1 MSLMTRNDTSAAW
14 PEQVRLRALET
25 YAQMLPVAKN
35 AGLTARQG
43 ADVVVAWATPRV
55 QGARAWAAP
64 RVHGARV
71 WAAPRVEQ
79 AGYTVRDKY
88 APAVSAALIEAAR
101 RLDDPPPRRR
111 RWPWVVAGVGVIAA
125 AGTAVAAIV
134 LKRRPEAETFEPE
147 DQMAADSTAP
157 GIDEVPAPSPD
168 ETALGH
174 ANGGV
179 EEEKST
185 ANGRMRTP

>member
-1 MSLMTRNDTSAAW
+1 MSLMTRNGTSAAW

-25 YAQMLPVAKN
+25 YAQMVPVAKN

-64 RVHGARV
+64 RVHGMRV

-101 RLDDPPPRRR
+101 RLDDSPPRRR
-111 RWPWVVAGVGVIAA
+111 RWPWVVAGVGIIAA
-125 AGTAVAAIV
+125 AGSAAAAIA
-134 LKRRPEAETFEPE
+134 LKRRPQAETFEPE
-147 DQMAADSTAP
+147 DQMAADSAAP
-157 GIDEVPAPSPD
+157 GIDEVTAQSPD

-179 EEEKST
+179 EEEQSA